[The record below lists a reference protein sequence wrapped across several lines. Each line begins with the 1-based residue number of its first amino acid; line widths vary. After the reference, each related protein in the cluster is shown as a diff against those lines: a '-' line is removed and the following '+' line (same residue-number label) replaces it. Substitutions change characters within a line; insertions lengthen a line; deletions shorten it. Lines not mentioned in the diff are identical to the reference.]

1 MMRYLISLIVLLTT
15 PFGLARAEDW
25 QAGQFVFSD
34 WAGPPLRVFYL
45 EPPAGL
51 SPDAPVVIVMHGVN
65 RNADD
70 YRDNWRD
77 LAQQYGLRV
86 YAPEFS
92 AADFPGAA
100 LYNLGGVGRDGPSAY
115 AALEPLFSAIAQRG
129 GDADGYYLFGHSAGA
144 QFVHRALLFEDLPH
158 LITAY
163 SANAGW
169 YTLPDPNQ
177 AWPYGTAGTS
187 ASEDDI
193 GRWVGMPL
201 TILLGERDTDPRH
214 QHLRHTPEA
223 EAQGP
228 HRYARGVYFAN
239 AARVR
244 AEELGVTY
252 GWRVGS
258 VPDVAHDNAGMAEAA
273 AWMISI
279 EARERAGDVD

>member
-1 MMRYLISLIVLLTT
+1 MMRFLVSLIVLLTT
-15 PFGLARAEDW
+15 CFSTARAEDW
-25 QAGQFVFSD
+25 QVGQFVFSD

-45 EPPAGL
+45 EPPAGAL
-51 SPDAPVVIVMHGVN
+51 PEAPVVIVMHGVN

-77 LAQQYGLRV
+77 LAQRYGLRV

-115 AALEPLFSAIAQRG
+115 AALEPLFSAIARPG
-129 GDADGYYLFGHSAGA
+129 GEAQGYYLFGHSAGA

-158 LITAY
+158 LNTAY

-169 YTLPDPNQ
+169 YTLPDASQ
-177 AWPYGTAGTS
+177 AWPYGTGGTP

-193 GRWVGMPL
+193 RRWVGMPL
-201 TILLGERDTDPRH
+201 TILLGERDVDPRH

-228 HRYARGVYFAN
+228 HRYARGLNFAN
-239 AARVR
+239 AARAR
-244 AEELGVTY
+244 ADALGVTY

-258 VPDVAHDNAGMAEAA
+258 VPGVAHDNAGMAEAA
-273 AWMISI
+273 AWMI
-279 EARERAGDVD
+279 AADVRERAGEAE